1 MDLNQLKSFVAVAH
15 QQNLTQAAETLH
27 LSQPA
32 VSAQIKALEK
42 HLDVQLFERNAQGMS
57 LTASGKL
64 LLPEAEDMLQQM
76 HRFDAF
82 ATSIKDEYHLQADI
96 GVIQMLPAQVL
107 SDCIGLLK
115 QHHPHIHQ
123 RFSLG
128 LSGIILNQV
137 RRKELQG
144 GFFVG
149 DNPYRNLHVI
159 DIMPLEF
166 EVVMPSS
173 WQNKYANSSDAM
185 HHLPWISLSAF
196 SALTKFEQKIWR
208 QWKIKPT
215 TALQCDDMHVLLT
228 LVQEE
233 HGLAL
238 LPTHYLNA
246 HATSGVY
253 RLPDIHLS
261 EMLSFIYPIE
271 LELDPVISAWRMV
284 LNEVK
289 TLAEQ
294 MSPSV

>member
-42 HLDVQLFERNAQGMS
+42 HLDVLLFDRNAQGMS
-57 LTASGKL
+57 LTASGHL
-64 LLPEAEDMLQQM
+64 LLPQAEDMLQQM
-76 HRFDAF
+76 HKLDAF
-82 ATSIKDEYHLQADI
+82 AGSIKDEFHLQADI
-96 GVIQMLPAQVL
+96 GIIQMLPPQFLAQCV
-107 SDCIGLLK
+107 GLLK
-115 QHHPHIHQ
+115 QQYDHVHQ
-123 RFSLG
+123 RFSLA

-159 DIMPLEF
+159 DIMPLQF
-166 EVVMPSS
+166 EVVMSS
-173 WQNKYANSSDAM
+173 NWQHQYASSEEAM
-185 HHLPWISLSAF
+185 QNLPWISLSAF

-208 QWKIKPT
+208 QWKVKPT
-215 TALQCDDMHVLLT
+215 TALQCDDMYALLA
-228 LVQEE
+228 LVEQQ

-238 LPTHYLNA
+238 LPSHYLDV
-246 HATSGVY
+246 HANEHIY
-253 RLPDIHLS
+253 RLPDIRLS

-271 LELDPVISAWRMV
+271 LELDPVIEAWRHI
-284 LNEVK
+284 LEQIK
-289 TLAEQ
+289 TPVAQ
-294 MSPSV
+294 M